1 MLIHTQVRK
10 PVVPVRDASA
20 LPNFFERNKS
30 ASPFAWITLS
40 DEAKRSAPPKKQT
53 VK

>member
-20 LPNFFERNKS
+20 PPSFFERNKS
-30 ASPFAWITLS
+30 SAPFAWIAFS
-40 DEAKRSAPPKKQT
+40 DEAKPSAPPKKQS